1 MQSFIYTTVFVDNHV
16 VYFRKIFCNKDTA
29 LSAKKLSANNNSIGG
44 HLLFEMHYINFH
56 MIIGLDK
63 GGYPVNIFLISPRKH
78 MLWVLIRSASAR
90 RF

>member
-1 MQSFIYTTVFVDNHV
+1 MPYVLLHMQISMYS
-16 VYFRKIFCNKDTA
+16 IFSD
-29 LSAKKLSANNNSIGG
+29 
-44 HLLFEMHYINFH
+44 
-56 MIIGLDK
+56 IGLDK